1 MFINKNL
8 DLRVY
13 KGRISFLPVDEHKNI
28 QLKDPS
34 IKILKNTTNYSN
46 EKSITSSQFKY
57 LTPLDKPVPN
67 NWLTI
72 EDKFVLFLVINLPLM
87 GQDLFV
93 SPDSKFDDET
103 LLLVFVKQG
112 ATRKQLLD
120 LFNNAGDGKFLENSF
135 LEFVKVKAFR
145 LEPIHEPEFDASNAA
160 LMVDGERVP
169 YGKIQGEVVPKLG
182 RILSG
187 F

>member
-1 MFINKNL
+1 M
-8 DLRVY
+8 RVY
-13 KGRISFLPVDEHKNI
+13 KGRISFLPVDEYKNYKP
-28 QLKDPS
+28 KDPT
-34 IKILKNTTNYSN
+34 IKILKNTTNYSTKTTTTKN
-46 EKSITSSQFKY
+46 TSNQFKY
-57 LTPLDKPVPN
+57 LTPFDQPVPN
-67 NWLTI
+67 DWLTI
-72 EDKFVLFLVINLPLM
+72 EDNFVLFLVINLPLM

-93 SPDSKFDDET
+93 SPASKFDDET
-103 LLLVFVKQG
+103 LLLTFVRKG

-145 LEPIHEPEFDASNAA
+145 LEPMHEAGFDASQAA

-169 YGKIQGEVVPKLG
+169 YEKIQGEVVPKLG